1 MHHIRMSISSQ
12 VVNSFSFTIF
22 RNYAFTTEILAAS
35 IRSPMHVVR
44 SAELGA
50 DVVTIPHKVMMQLI
64 RHPLTD
70 IGLENFL
77 ADARRAME
85 DKG

>member
-1 MHHIRMSISSQ
+1 MRLPDLGAEAIR
-12 VVNSFSFTIF
+12 
-22 RNYAFTTEILAAS
+22 LAGED
-35 IRSPMHVVR
+35 PHVVQA
-44 SAELGA
+44 AELGA

-77 ADARRAME
+77 ADARRAAE
-85 DKG
+85 ERG